1 MSNPMVAAGFW
12 SQTKGLGPYAC
23 FLGPLLLVPLFIQSP
38 YVIDLLILCNIY
50 AVFLA
55 SWDLLTGYTGQI
67 SFGHSLFIGAG
78 AYTAGVLNFYF
89 KVPPTVTI
97 PLGGL
102 VAALLGLALGI
113 PALRLKGPYLAL
125 VTFIASAIPAALTA
139 IFWEYSGG
147 EDGLYGIAPL
157 TQSPLLKY
165 YLSVALLVVCC
176 GAMLAIVKSQFGLIL
191 LSIREDE
198 TASAASGINTSLFKV
213 VTFTTSGF
221 FAGIAGAFY
230 AHNQLHVGTEE
241 LSLSLSILIVLMS
254 VAGGMGT
261 ITGPIFAGFLL
272 ILLNEWLRFIE
283 EFRLLIYTGAVVL
296 ILLFIPKG
304 LLPTAKALFKALL
317 ARIRRSPQPE
327 AAGEGARSLNRAAS
341 KQ

>member
-1 MSNPMVAAGFW
+1 MSNPQAAAGFAPLA
-12 SQTKGLGPYAC
+12 KRFGPYSC
-23 FLGPLLLVPLFIQSP
+23 FLVPLLLVPLFIKSI
-38 YVIDLLILCNIY
+38 YIIDLLILCNIY

-78 AYTAGVLNFYF
+78 AYTAGILNFYF
-89 KVPPTVTI
+89 QVPPIITI
-97 PLGGL
+97 PVGGL
-102 VAALLGLALGI
+102 VAAILGLALGI
-113 PALRLKGPYLAL
+113 PALRLTGPYLAL
-125 VTFIASAIPAALTA
+125 VTFVASAIPAALTA

-157 TQSPLLKY
+157 TQNPMLKY
-165 YLSVALLVVCC
+165 YLSVLLLVVCC
-176 GAMLAIVKSQFGLIL
+176 GAMLVIVKTQFGLIL

-198 TASAASGINTSLFKV
+198 VASVASGINTAKFKV
-213 VTFTTSGF
+213 ITFTTSGF

-283 EFRLLIYTGAVVL
+283 EFRLLIYTGSVVL

-304 LLPTAKALFKALL
+304 LLPTAKDLLRALL
-317 ARIRRSPQPE
+317 AFIKRSDKGKSG
-327 AAGEGARSLNRAAS
+327 GETTGKFNRAS
-341 KQ
+341 PK

>member
-1 MSNPMVAAGFW
+1 MNDYNARASFPVLA
-12 SQTKGLGPYAC
+12 KRYGPYAC
-23 FLGPLLLVPLFIQSP
+23 FLVPLLLVPLFIKSI
-38 YVIDLLILCNIY
+38 YIIDLLILCNIY
-50 AVFLA
+50 AVFLS

-67 SFGHSLFIGAG
+67 SFGHSLFIGGG

-89 KVPPTVTI
+89 QVPPIITI

-102 VAALLGLALGI
+102 VAALMGLALGI
-113 PALRLKGPYLAL
+113 PALRLRGPYLAL

-157 TQSPLLKY
+157 AGSPVAKY
-165 YLSVALLVVCC
+165 YLSILLLVVCC
-176 GAMLAIVKSQFGLIL
+176 GAMLVIVKTQFGLIL

-198 TASAASGINTSLFKV
+198 VGAVASGIDISKFKV
-213 VTFTTSGF
+213 ITFTTSGF

-304 LLPTAKALFKALL
+304 LLPTAKELLKA
-317 ARIRRSPQPE
+317 AWSRIRQPQQPTDGGS
-327 AAGEGARSLNRAAS
+327 APAVLNQPVP